1 MKSVNDRTKNLA
13 AEIKD
18 ERLRRITFKKRRIGL
33 VKKASQLSILT
44 GSLVQLKIFN
54 EKDNSFVEFYTTGED
69 DLEGISKDSVKVQEY
84 VKFFSKHDELLSKI
98 DKHVTQHGNT
108 VGNTNYP
115 NALNEDFHKNLCQEL
130 DHKNLFALFSFS
142 KQKSYILDRLDRSDH
157 ALDK

>member
-1 MKSVNDRTKNLA
+1 MKQTNDGGKKLA
-13 AEIKD
+13 KEIKD

-54 EKDNSFVEFYTTGED
+54 EKDNSFVEFYTNSEVELD
-69 DLEGISKDSVKVQEY
+69 GISKNSVKVQEY
-84 VKFFSKHDELLSKI
+84 VKFFSKHDQLLTKI
-98 DKHVTQHGNT
+98 DEHVTQHGNT

-115 NALNEDFHKNLCQEL
+115 KALNENFHKNLCEEL

-142 KQKSYILDRLDRSDH
+142 K
-157 ALDK
+157 